1 MELLFFGLGLLMVL
15 LGVLGAVIPALPGPP
30 LSWLGLLLLYLTKA
44 VEMSL
49 SFLIITCLIALGV
62 YLIDLFMPAWGTKKF
77 GGSKQGSYG
86 AIIGVVAAILIP
98 IFGPFGFLIFPFLG
112 SYIGEL
118 IYNKSSKNKLKSAF
132 GSLIG
137 FLAGTLLKLVLSIVY
152 LVYFVQYTWEFKSD
166 IF

>member
-15 LGVLGAVIPALPGPP
+15 LGILGAVIPALPGPP
-30 LSWLGLLLLYLTKA
+30 LSWLGLLFLYLTKA
-44 VEMSL
+44 VDMSM
-49 SFLIITCLIALGV
+49 SFLVITFLIAIGV

-77 GGSKQGSYG
+77 GGSKKGAYG
-86 AIIGVVAAILIP
+86 AIIGVVVALLIP

-112 SYIGEL
+112 AYIGEL
-118 IYNKSSKNKLKSAF
+118 IYNKASTNKLKSAI

-152 LVYFVQYTWEFKSD
+152 LVYFIQYTWEFKSD

>member
-1 MELLFFGLGLLMVL
+1 MELLFFGLGLLMIL

-44 VEMSL
+44 VEMSM

-118 IYNKSSKNKLKSAF
+118 IYNKSSTNKLKSAF

-152 LVYFVQYTWEFKSD
+152 LVYFIQYTWEFKSD